1 MTHFLAKYPEAPFAT
16 IWAVADG
23 DTPEAIAERNRL
35 QSDQWAAFAMADWP
49 GCERWLCS
57 FDLVLKTG
65 GNAVAFN
72 LEAAKEAAMNI
83 AKFESIG
90 GKCSPAQADAIAA
103 ATTVD
108 ELNQAMELPLPQS

>member
-1 MTHFLAKYPEAPFAT
+1 MTHFLVKYPEAPFAT
-16 IWAVADG
+16 IWVVADG
-23 DTPEAIAERNRL
+23 DTPEAIADRAGL

-49 GCERWLCS
+49 GCERWFCS

-72 LEAAKEAAMNI
+72 LKAAREAAMNI

-90 GKCSPAQADAIAA
+90 REFSPAQADAIAA
-103 ATTVD
+103 ASDVNA
-108 ELNQAMELPLPQS
+108 LNQAMALSATA